1 MKARVQEENSQSISP
16 PFSQGWAASLAILCF
31 FHSSSFHDPVATKK
45 QLASDPARQPRFRA
59 VVTLPS
65 LFGIVVANLW
75 LT

>member
-45 QLASDPARQPRFRA
+45 PPSWLQI
-59 VVTLPS
+59 LP
-65 LFGIVVANLW
+65 GNLDSGLW
-75 LT
+75 